1 MSKFLIYHAVS
12 PLGYKIDIMSDGLPG
27 KVTYEK
33 LFEDEEMR
41 IMKIEATGA
50 KVLKEVAQVVQAPQR
65 PLASTTAPQATF
77 CDVHKVEMKE
87 RDGKYGKFYSHAQKN
102 GDIWEYCTGKGW
114 GVK

>member
-1 MSKFLIYHAVS
+1 MSKFAIYHIIT
-12 PLGYKIDIMSDGLPG
+12 PLGYEVDIMTDGKPG
-27 KVTYEK
+27 GITYEE
-33 LFEDEEMR
+33 LFANEEMR

-50 KVLKEVAQVVQAPQR
+50 KVLKEVSQVVQAPQK
-65 PLASTTAPQATF
+65 PLASTTTPQATF
-77 CDVHKVEMKE
+77 CEVHKVEMKE

>member
-1 MSKFLIYHAVS
+1 MKYLIYDVIS
-12 PLGYKIDIMSDGLPG
+12 PLGYKIKLWTDGLPG
-27 KVTYEK
+27 KLTYEQ
-33 LFEDEEMR
+33 LFEDEETR

-50 KVLKEVAQVVQAPQR
+50 KVLKEVSQVVQAPQK
-65 PLASTTAPQATF
+65 PLASTTTPQATF
-77 CDVHKVEMKE
+77 CEVHKVEMKE